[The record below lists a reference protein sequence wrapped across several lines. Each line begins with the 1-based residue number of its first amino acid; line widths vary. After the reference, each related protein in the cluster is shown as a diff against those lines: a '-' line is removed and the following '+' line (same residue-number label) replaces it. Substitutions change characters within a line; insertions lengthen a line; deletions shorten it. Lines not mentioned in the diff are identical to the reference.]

1 MSEKQVRVDHAPE
14 SGDTRVG
21 DDQKSNSIDRV
32 EIMRLLNQVVNDDYT
47 EPALEQVH
55 SAEERELYDAINR
68 LYYEKRRILSDFDA
82 NLRRSERRLRDIIE
96 STPVGICITNRD
108 HIYEYVNPTY
118 CRLYGYEPHE
128 LTGQSFTIVVPEAYR
143 EQLTQLHDEFMGR
156 RYELRGEWKVIRKDG
171 RELDIIAEAAYIV
184 DVDGEPKKVT
194 FVVDITNQK
203 SAERK
208 LRETVD
214 KLNSQIAERRRIE
227 KVKNQVERII
237 RHDLR
242 NPLNGIIV
250 MAQLLERTELSDEQK
265 ELVSIILQSGNKLNE
280 MLNTSLDI
288 VQMEEGRYVLKA
300 DELSLN
306 EVLSA
311 AVAEVRNVGESDNI
325 TVDLNELNVPDTVQG
340 ETLHLENLFSNLIRN
355 AIEASRPGDVVTVR
369 VQKDDE
375 YTVDIHNNGVIPE
388 DIRDRFFDQYV
399 TSGKPDGSGIG
410 TYVAKLIA
418 SVHGGTIEFT
428 SSESEGTHLF
438 VRLPLQAPEQHGIQV

>member
-1 MSEKQVRVDHAPE
+1 M
-14 SGDTRVG
+14 G
-21 DDQKSNSIDRV
+21 DDQKSNPIDRV
-32 EIMRLLNQVVNDDYT
+32 EIMRLLNQVVNDNYT
-47 EPALEQVH
+47 EAEPAQAR
-55 SAEERELYDAINR
+55 SAEERELVETINR
-68 LYYEKRRILSDFDA
+68 LYSEKRRILSDFDA

-108 HIYEYVNPTY
+108 RMYEYVNPTY
-118 CRLYGYEPHE
+118 CRLYGYEPDE
-128 LTGQSFTIVVPEAYR
+128 LVGNSFTTVVPEAYQ
-143 EQLTQLHDEFMGR
+143 EQLTTLHDEFMGR

-171 RELDIIAEAAYIV
+171 KELDIIAEAAYIV

-194 FVVDITNQK
+194 FVVDITDQK

-214 KLNSQIAERRRIE
+214 KLNTQIAERRRIE

-250 MAQLLERTELSDEQK
+250 TAQLLDRTELSDDQR

-288 VQMEEGRYVLKA
+288 VQMEEGRYFLNPE
-300 DELSLN
+300 DLSLN
-306 EVLSA
+306 EILNA
-311 AVAEVRNVGESDNI
+311 AATEVGSIGEADDIS
-325 TVDLNELNVPDTVQG
+325 VEVHDLGQPDTVQG
-340 ETLHLENLFSNLIRN
+340 ERLHLENLFSNLIRN
-355 AIEASRPGDVVTVR
+355 AIEASQPGDTVTVR
-369 VQKDDE
+369 IQKDQD
-375 YTVDIHNNGVIPE
+375 YLVDIHNTGVIPE

-410 TYVAKLIA
+410 TYVARLIA
-418 SVHGGTIEFT
+418 HVHGGTIDFT
-428 SSESEGTHLF
+428 SSVQDGTHLL
-438 VRLPLQAPEQHGIQV
+438 VRLPLQAPEQGGIQA

>member
-1 MSEKQVRVDHAPE
+1 
-14 SGDTRVG
+14 
-21 DDQKSNSIDRV
+21 
-32 EIMRLLNQVVNDDYT
+32 
-47 EPALEQVH
+47 
-55 SAEERELYDAINR
+55 
-68 LYYEKRRILSDFDA
+68 
-82 NLRRSERRLRDIIE
+82 
-96 STPVGICITNRD
+96 
-108 HIYEYVNPTY
+108 
-118 CRLYGYEPHE
+118 
-128 LTGQSFTIVVPEAYR
+128 
-143 EQLTQLHDEFMGR
+143 
-156 RYELRGEWKVIRKDG
+156 
-171 RELDIIAEAAYIV
+171 
-184 DVDGEPKKVT
+184 
-194 FVVDITNQK
+194 
-203 SAERK
+203 
-208 LRETVD
+208 
-214 KLNSQIAERRRIE
+214 
-227 KVKNQVERII
+227 
-237 RHDLR
+237 
-242 NPLNGIIV
+242 